1 MHGHNHSHDHH
12 AYHSYD
18 RGEASGNE
26 RKLLWG
32 FLITFSFMIVE
43 AVGGHLSGSLA
54 LIADAG
60 HMLTDAVALGLA
72 WLAFRIGRRTAD
84 RKRTYGYMRFEVIAG
99 FVNALTLL
107 GIVVWIGYE
116 AIERFRNPPEILAG
130 TMLVVAI
137 VGLFVN
143 LLVFWVLSR
152 GDKEHV
158 NIQGAILHVMGDLLG
173 SVGAIGAAIV
183 IYFTGWTPVDPILSI
198 LVALLIL
205 RSAWRL
211 LGNSLHI
218 LLEGAPDGA
227 DPAEIKKKVMEQVSG
242 LVSVHHIHVWSITS
256 GKILATLEV
265 CPAKGVS
272 LPILVA
278 DVKDVLREHFNI
290 DHATVAID
298 WSGSNHS
305 SCVFS

>member
-1 MHGHNHSHDHH
+1 MHGHHDHH
-12 AYHSYD
+12 HYDHHSHEA
-18 RGEASGNE
+18 GESAQNE
-26 RKLLWG
+26 RKVLWG
-32 FLITFSFMIVE
+32 FLITFSFMVVE
-43 AVGGHLSGSLA
+43 AVGGVLSGSLA

-72 WLAFRIGRRTAD
+72 WLAFRVGRRRAD
-84 RKRTYGYMRFEVIAG
+84 HRRTYGYMRFEVIAG
-99 FVNALTLL
+99 FVNALTLM

-130 TMLVVAI
+130 TMLVVAVI
-137 VGLFVN
+137 GLFVN
-143 LLVFWVLSR
+143 LLVFRILTR
-152 GDKEHV
+152 GDREHV
-158 NIQGAILHVMGDLLG
+158 NIRGAILHVMGDLLG
-173 SVGAIGAAIV
+173 SVGAIGAAV
-183 IYFTGWTPVDPILSI
+183 TIYFTGWTPIDPILSV

-218 LLEGAPDGA
+218 LLEGAPDNA
-227 DPAEIKKKVMEQVSG
+227 DPEDIEKKLVEKVSG

-256 GKILATLEV
+256 GKILATLEI
-265 CPAKGVS
+265 CPVKGAS
-272 LPILVA
+272 LPDLVSE
-278 DVKDVLREHFNI
+278 VKAVLHEHFNI

-298 WSGSNHS
+298 WSDSDRG